1 MKRLF
6 DIIASGCGLIVLSPV
21 FVILA
26 VWVKLDSEGPDN
38 IFCHWMYLIGAFLLL
53 AVAYVLFKKKYYHLH
68 EEYLASLKQ

>member
-1 MKRLF
+1 M
-6 DIIASGCGLIVLSPV
+6 IASGCGLIVLSPL

-26 VWVKLDSEGPDN
+26 VWVKLDSEGLDN
-38 IFCHWMYLIGAFLLL
+38 IFCHWMYLIGVFLLL